1 LIVGWRLTKE
11 KLISEA
17 FSGMGARIYG
27 GRWNHKGILVV
38 YIGGSIA
45 LAALEGFVHLD
56 KDGKKIKFAYL
67 RVEIPDSVKVKEIS
81 TRSLPKNWRDEPA
94 PKSTKDI
101 GTDWAERLESVI
113 LKIPSVLIPAEY
125 NYILNPLHS
134 DFPKLIIG
142 KPIAFSFDPRM
153 WK

>member
-38 YIGGSIA
+38 YIGESIA
-45 LAALEGFVHLD
+45 LAALEHFVHLD
-56 KDGKKIKFAYL
+56 KDGRKIKLVYL
-67 RVEIPDSVKVKEIS
+67 RVEIPDSAKVKEIS
-81 TRSLPKNWRDEPA
+81 AHSLPKNWRDEPA
-94 PKSTKDI
+94 PESTKDI
-101 GTDWAERLESVI
+101 GTDWAERLVSVI
-113 LKIPSVLIPAEY
+113 LKVPSIIIPSEY

-134 DFPKLIIG
+134 DFPKLKIG
-142 KPIAFSFDPRM
+142 KPIAFSFNSRM